1 VLSVQEAADRLGI
14 SKRMMYD
21 LAAPRGP
28 VPCYRIETAV
38 RFDENDVED
47 YKQSRRC
54 EPVKAPEMRLSQR
67 AVRLK
72 MSSPE
77 GESGL
82 MKLFRRD
89 GLTPKTK
96 AEIDA
101 VRKKPRK

>member
-38 RFDENDVED
+38 RFDEIDIEA

-54 EPVKAPEMRLSQR
+54 EPVKALEARLSR
-67 AVRLK
+67 SPIRLK
-72 MSSPE
+72 VSSPT
-77 GESGL
+77 GESEL
-82 MKLFRRD
+82 MKIFRKA
-89 GLTPKTK
+89 GIKPKTK
-96 AEIDA
+96 AEVEA
-101 VRKKPRK
+101 ARKKRLK